1 MWMRTHRVIDL
12 RLVLDVCAQL
22 ARATILPQRIAMRAL
37 DQRQVE
43 DGRVD
48 VDGCYEL
55 QLHPRLG
62 VPAAGGAR
70 ERRCVYVRACVPECV
85 THSRKGLRS
94 SIDRPAASAGQADGR
109 SLEASPYLMEALAPL
124 F

>member
-12 RLVLDVCAQL
+12 RLVLDVCTEL

-48 VDGCYEL
+48 VDGGYEL
-55 QLHPRLG
+55 KLHPRVG
-62 VPAAGGAR
+62 VPGAGGGR
-70 ERRCVYVRACVPECV
+70 ERGCVCVRACMPVCV

-94 SIDRPAASAGQADGR
+94 SIDRSAASAGQADGR